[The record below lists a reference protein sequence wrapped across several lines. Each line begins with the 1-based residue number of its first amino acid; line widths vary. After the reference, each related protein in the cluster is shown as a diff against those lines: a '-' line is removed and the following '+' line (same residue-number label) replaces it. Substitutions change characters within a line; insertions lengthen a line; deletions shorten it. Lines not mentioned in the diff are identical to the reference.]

1 MLFYLAAIGKV
12 LFYHPEGWEEG
23 GKRRRNH
30 YSPRSS
36 IVTSQKPYCS
46 MHTHNSLEAGNVK
59 AYHSMVTNKM
69 ETNFFW
75 FIVKN
80 QLVAASRSYFPC
92 LTNVSSSMLQ
102 PSVT

>member
-1 MLFYLAAIGKV
+1 
-12 LFYHPEGWEEG
+12 
-23 GKRRRNH
+23 
-30 YSPRSS
+30 
-36 IVTSQKPYCS
+36 

-59 AYHSMVTNKM
+59 ACHSMVTNKT
-69 ETNFFW
+69 ETNSFW

-80 QLVAASRSYFPC
+80 QLVAAPRSYFPC